1 MPTILIVDD
10 EPLIRTLL
18 MLILEQGGYAVFSA
32 ENGAEALTIARR
44 YGDGIDLVVS
54 DVLMPEMDGPTLASR
69 LRTERPKLPVLLMS
83 DAYAVE
89 DLGLRKAYP
98 FLPKPF
104 DLTTFMTVV
113 RHMVEQRPAPA
124 TTAAPTAA

>member
-1 MPTILIVDD
+1 MPTVLVVDD

-18 MLILEQGGYAVFSA
+18 MLILEQDGYAVFSA
-32 ENGAEALTIARR
+32 ENGAEALSIARR
-44 YGDGIDLVVS
+44 YGERIDLVVS

-69 LRTERPKLPVLLMS
+69 LRIERPKLPVLLMS
-83 DAYAVE
+83 DAYAIE

-104 DLTTFMTVV
+104 DLTTFITVV
-113 RHMVEQRPAPA
+113 RHMVERRPAPA
-124 TTAAPTAA
+124 VAAPTAA

>member
-1 MPTILIVDD
+1 MPTILVVDD

-54 DVLMPEMDGPTLASR
+54 DVLMPEMDGATLASR
-69 LRTERPKLPVLLMS
+69 LRVERPALPVLLMS

-89 DLGLRKAYP
+89 DLGLRKTYP

-104 DLTTFMTVV
+104 DLTTFLTVV
-113 RHMVEQRPAPA
+113 RHMVEQQPVPAA
-124 TTAAPTAA
+124 AAPTAA

>member
-1 MPTILIVDD
+1 MPTILVVDD

-18 MLILEQGGYAVFSA
+18 MLILEQGGFAVFSA
-32 ENGAEALTIARR
+32 ENGAEALSIARR
-44 YGDGIDLVVS
+44 YGDRIDLVVS
-54 DVLMPEMDGPTLASR
+54 DVLMPEMDGATLASR
-69 LRTERPKLPVLLMS
+69 LRTERPNLQVLLMS

-104 DLTTFMTVV
+104 DLGVFLGVV
-113 RHMVEQRPAPA
+113 RHMVAQRAAPA
-124 TTAAPTAA
+124 AAPTAA